1 MSLLMT
7 ITLFL
12 HLDQNLMAPN
22 LSDIARDFNMTDT
35 ERDTKLGGEISLSMF
50 IIGVPAALILGY
62 CADRVNRKNLYT
74 ATIFFGVVGC
84 FLTYWVKEYWQ
95 LLILRA
101 MTGVSLGG
109 SGPLVASMI
118 GSVILTV
125 SHS

>member
-1 MSLLMT
+1 LYHTASY
-7 ITLFL
+7 I
-12 HLDQNLMAPN
+12 HIQAPN

-62 CADRVNRKNLYT
+62 YADRVNRKKLYT
-74 ATIFFGVVGC
+74 ATIFFGAVGC

-109 SGPLVASMI
+109 SSPLVASMI